1 MYVCPGWAQRAHGQ
15 ASFTG
20 SENMGQKQ
28 RRVKGYIYQ
37 LQLKASEG
45 SQSACYNFSE
55 RNIHTPDTSCKSTGL
70 GMAGERA
77 SLEGASGYSAM
88 DSPLSRHLTLN
99 FSGCKLQACQENHT
113 CSQHHAASI
122 HAAGPIHA
130 ALSHHN
136 STSQLLFA
144 HTMKSFLLCQ

>member
-20 SENMGQKQ
+20 SENMRKKQ

-37 LQLKASEG
+37 LQPKASEE
-45 SQSACYNFSE
+45 SQSACFNFSE
-55 RNIHTPDTSCKSTGL
+55 RNIQTPDTSCKCTGL
-70 GMAGERA
+70 GTAGERA

-88 DSPLSRHLTLN
+88 GSPLSQHLTLN
-99 FSGCKLQACQENHT
+99 SSGCKLQACQEKKDNHT
-113 CSQHHAASI
+113 CSQRQAASI

-130 ALSHHN
+130 ALSHP
-136 STSQLLFA
+136 
-144 HTMKSFLLCQ
+144 